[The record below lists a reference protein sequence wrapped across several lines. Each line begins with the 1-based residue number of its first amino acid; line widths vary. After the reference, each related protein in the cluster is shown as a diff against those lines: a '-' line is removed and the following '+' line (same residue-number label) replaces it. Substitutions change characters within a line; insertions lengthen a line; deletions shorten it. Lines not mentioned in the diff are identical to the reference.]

1 MVWGPGVRGNVER
14 HTAVHGAALTA
25 ELGLFYATVLELFT
39 RGNLGG
45 WGCYWVCYW
54 GVTRVLPGCYI
65 AFQYSFI

>member
-1 MVWGPGVRGNVER
+1 MVLGPGVRGAVER

-45 WGCYWVCYW
+45 
-54 GVTRVLPGCYI
+54 
-65 AFQYSFI
+65 